1 MSQPPSPF
9 TRSYS
14 FTAWTVS
21 NPNDPQ
27 RGNYI
32 DQQFDYAATSINDTI
47 DRLNEIQANDGKI
60 RSSALPSALTNTS
73 AFVTSINN
81 NSGYSSGNFNS
92 NFYPKEI
99 IITVNGVS
107 YAMPARII

>member
-1 MSQPPSPF
+1 MSQPPSPYS
-9 TRSYS
+9 RSYS

-32 DQQFDYAATSINDTI
+32 DQQLDNVATSLNATI
-47 DRLNEIQANDGKI
+47 SRLGEVQADDGKI

>member
-1 MSQPPSPF
+1 MSQAPSPF

-14 FTAWTVS
+14 FTAWSVS
-21 NPNDPQ
+21 NPNNPVG
-27 RGNYI
+27 GNYI

-47 DRLNEIQANDGKI
+47 DRLNEIQADNGKV
-60 RSSALPSALTNTS
+60 RATALPSVLTNTS
-73 AFVTSINN
+73 AFVSSINN
-81 NSGYSSGNFNS
+81 ASGYSSGNFNS

-107 YAMPARII
+107 YAMPARIV